1 VTYRYIVI
9 CRDDR
14 KDEDTPGDYVMAT
27 HGTFITREAAEHYA
41 KGVSPSRE
49 AIVVEMVKPLYER
62 PVVCDVCI
70 GTGWIRAGRFQRI
83 AGTAFIGPDT
93 VPTRVACWKCGGNKN
108 AEEAAEQGGA

>member
-1 VTYRYIVI
+1 MTYRYIVV

-49 AIVVEMVKPLYER
+49 AIVVEMGKPLYER
-62 PVVCDVCI
+62 PVVCDVCNGI
-70 GTGWIRAGRFQRI
+70 GSIRAGRFQRA
-83 AGTAFIGPDT
+83 AGTAFIGPHT
-93 VPTRVACWKCGGNKN
+93 VPTRVVCWKCGGKN
-108 AEEAAEQGGA
+108 AEEVAEQGGA